1 MTGLRGCGEIIAIR
15 KKEILPFRVTWIEL
29 ENIIS
34 SEVSQ
39 RKTNTVYYFIC
50 RILKKKKTKQMNLQ
64 TKQKQI
70 HR

>member
-1 MTGLRGCGEIIAIR
+1 MTGLRGCGEIIAVR
-15 KKEILPFRVTWIEL
+15 KNEILPFRVTWIEL

>member
-1 MTGLRGCGEIIAIR
+1 MTGLRGCGEIIAVR
-15 KKEILPFRVTWIEL
+15 KNEILPFRVTWIEL

-50 RILKKKKTKQMNLQ
+50 RILKKKKLNK
-64 TKQKQI
+64 
-70 HR
+70 